1 METYTFRRRPD
12 DQGPR
17 DGLEVGFYAPSGEFV
32 TLYRP
37 LTVGAAWDRLAVL
50 NTSHGSRGAR

>member
-12 DQGPR
+12 DQEPR

-50 NTSHGSRGAR
+50 NGAQR